1 MNGFSDHGL
10 DEGSFGEKG
19 GIVKAFDA
27 FRMFYSFACVLFCM
41 RSYIGLQLYLIARSF

>member
-1 MNGFSDHGL
+1 MNGFADHGL

-27 FRMFYSFACVLFCM
+27 FRMFYIYFICPVFPGAVVS
-41 RSYIGLQLYLIARSF
+41 

>member
-27 FRMFYSFACVLFCM
+27 FRMFHCLASVSFLLAT
-41 RSYIGLQLYLIARSF
+41 I